1 MDAAGCVLA
10 AVDELGLGPSDVEL
24 ALDPD
29 LPPLHADPVL
39 LLRVLAATL
48 LLSAF
53 LLWADGLAWVDVHSK
68 LTRLLQFA
76 GVMLGAVLIYFGA
89 LALSGF
95 KLRQLVRR

>member
-1 MDAAGCVLA
+1 M
-10 AVDELGLGPSDVEL
+10 
-24 ALDPD
+24 
-29 LPPLHADPVL
+29 L

>member
-1 MDAAGCVLA
+1 MLKRPVNAAA
-10 AVDELGLGPSDVEL
+10 RLGPCETNRQNGW
-24 ALDPD
+24 A
-29 LPPLHADPVL
+29 VL